1 LGLLLIALSV
11 GVLVGM
17 TFTSRL
23 VEKFGARFTAFVTI
37 FSASALYALVP
48 WMPSAIA
55 VIPLFLVAGLAQGAF
70 EINAN
75 IEADRRESLLGYR
88 IMSRTH
94 GMWSVGFFVT
104 ALFGAAARQA
114 SMSIE
119 LHMFIVLMVVLITGS
134 LMLAKVENAP
144 ARPGSHDGDT
154 PHVALPTLGLLPLC
168 LVGAAPLLGEGAG
181 IDWSAIYMRDVFA
194 VEPFV
199 GGLSVTIFSLTIAFG
214 RMTTDPVVDRFGP
227 RLVAVVLL
235 STVATGLVM
244 VAAAPN
250 PFIALVGFGLMGLGC
265 SSVYPLAVSAA
276 AQRTDRPASINV
288 AALGQVT
295 FLVFFAG
302 PPLLGF
308 VAEHFGIR
316 FSYWIV
322 VPVIIAALVTTR
334 ALTPA
339 ASSRTAK
346 ALGNRSTNTLA

>member
-1 LGLLLIALSV
+1 MLAAAIGLDVIRFSGATTGDATSDCALTSQTVLTSPENVDIYWIAPDPGAAIAVRLSDTTEQVDRLHVTVLPHHRVYYMQFAMALSLGALLSRLPDLQLKFDLTEGQLGLLLVALSS
-11 GVLVGM
+11 GVLIGM

-23 VEKFGARFTAFVTI
+23 VERFGARSTAFVTI
-37 FSASALYALVP
+37 FSASTLYALVP
-48 WMPSAIA
+48 WMPSALA
-55 VIPLFLVAGLAQGAF
+55 VVPLFLVAGLAQGAF

-134 LMLAKVENAP
+134 LMLTKVENAP

-154 PHVALPTLGLLPLC
+154 PLVALPTLGLLPLC

-199 GGLSVTIFSLTIAFG
+199 GGLASRSFPWRSLSEG
-214 RMTTDPVVDRFGP
+214 
-227 RLVAVVLL
+227 
-235 STVATGLVM
+235 
-244 VAAAPN
+244 
-250 PFIALVGFGLMGLGC
+250 
-265 SSVYPLAVSAA
+265 
-276 AQRTDRPASINV
+276 
-288 AALGQVT
+288 
-295 FLVFFAG
+295 
-302 PPLLGF
+302 
-308 VAEHFGIR
+308 
-316 FSYWIV
+316 
-322 VPVIIAALVTTR
+322 
-334 ALTPA
+334 
-339 ASSRTAK
+339 
-346 ALGNRSTNTLA
+346 